1 MEVISGHFWTFRNV
15 KKERKNLFTKMVV
28 TLRSMDTFKLL
39 KRLQRYLTQCF
50 QPIRNQ
56 KRKKG
61 WWENDQ
67 LREQNSIHFKTHLKR
82 IILNVLFFK
91 WKTIIILRKL
101 QNLNPKYLTES
112 LCWWFSIGHQHLKS
126 VLNIYRYS
134 TSTGKLVI
142 KNFRLQH
149 ISSPTS
155 VQP

>member
-1 MEVISGHFWTFRNV
+1 MQNFIPSKFHGVRIRWIYTSQYLQHAVEPMEVISGHFWTFRNV

-39 KRLQRYLTQCF
+39 KRLQRYLTPYF

-61 WWENDQ
+61 WWENDP

-82 IILNVLFFK
+82 IILNILLFK

-101 QNLNPKYLTES
+101 QNLNPK
-112 LCWWFSIGHQHLKS
+112 
-126 VLNIYRYS
+126 
-134 TSTGKLVI
+134 
-142 KNFRLQH
+142 
-149 ISSPTS
+149 
-155 VQP
+155 